1 MAAEVSGSKLMELE
15 FLKRLFSIYEV
26 LSRQRI
32 DREVANRLYD
42 ELLGLVVQELSCRAG
57 SLFIIDRDTG
67 SPVFTAVKGGDEGL
81 VGKKLEKGRGIVGN
95 VAVTGTSYFS
105 HDVSSD
111 KTWMGEVSREGS
123 FSTTDILACP
133 IKYGEDVI
141 GVVEVLNK
149 KRGAFDKKDVKRL
162 QGLTPHIAVFIKYFI
177 DELERQRFIEMQTKL
192 YELSMVLNSNLDTK
206 AVVRDAMNAIVSLVD
221 ADVGSLMLV
230 DRERR
235 ELFFEVALGDKEKIL
250 KQIRL
255 KFGQGVAGWVAQQR
269 QPVIVNDT
277 ASDTRFY
284 RKADEKTGFVTKNI
298 LCVPVLSKN
307 EVIGVIQALNK
318 KEGLFTDHDLRLLT
332 SLSAQIAIALENAS
346 LHEELKR
353 TFIEVVESLAEAI
366 EKRDPYT
373 GGHTKRVVKYSLMVA
388 DEIGMY
394 GDERDRLRMAALLH
408 DVGKIGV
415 DDSVLRKPA
424 RLDEA
429 EFEKMKAHPSI
440 GADIL
445 GKIPQISSIVP
456 GILYHHEWYN
466 GKGYPDGIS
475 GNKLPRI
482 AKIIS
487 IADTYDAMTTDRP
500 YRKGLTHEYAIA
512 ELRKFSG
519 TQFDPELVELFIRA
533 FEKTTSASD
542 LQGL

>member
-1 MAAEVSGSKLMELE
+1 MAAAVSESKLTELE
-15 FLKRLFSIYEV
+15 FLKRLFSLYEV
-26 LSRQRI
+26 LSRQKIELRVT
-32 DREVANRLYD
+32 DKLYG
-42 ELLGLVVQELSCRAG
+42 ELLGLVTKELSCKAG
-57 SLFIIDRDTG
+57 SLFVVDKETG
-67 SPVFTAVKGGDEGL
+67 SPTFTAVRGGDEGL
-81 VGKKLEKGRGIVGN
+81 VGKKLEKGNGIVGK
-95 VAVTGTSYFS
+95 VAQTGTAYLSR
-105 HDVSSD
+105 DVSKD
-111 KTWMGEVSREGS
+111 RTWMAGVSKDKD
-123 FSTTDILACP
+123 FSVMDILACP
-133 IKYGEDVI
+133 IKYGDEVI
-141 GVVEVLNK
+141 GVVEVLNR
-149 KRGAFDKKDVKRL
+149 KRGSFNRNDMKKL
-162 QGLTPHIAVFIKYFI
+162 QGLTPHIAVFMKYFI
-177 DELERQRFIEMQTKL
+177 DEIERQRFVEMQTKL

-206 AVVRDAMNAIVSLVD
+206 AVVRDAMNAIVSLVN

-230 DRERR
+230 DKEKQ
-235 ELFFEVALGDKEKIL
+235 ELFFEVALGDKEKVL

-269 QPVIVNDT
+269 QPVIVNDP
-277 ASDTRFY
+277 ANDARFY

-298 LCVPVLSKN
+298 LCVPVLSKG
-307 EVIGVIQALNK
+307 EVIGVIQALNR
-318 KEGLFTDHDLRLLT
+318 KEGLFTDHDLRFLV

-353 TFIEVVESLAEAI
+353 TFIEVVETLAEAI

-373 GGHTKRVVKYSLMVA
+373 GGHTKRVVKYSLMIA
-388 DEIGMY
+388 DEMGVH

-408 DVGKIGV
+408 DVGKIGI

-440 GADIL
+440 GADML
-445 GKIPQISSIVP
+445 GKISQISTIIP

-475 GNKLPRI
+475 GERLPQI

-500 YRKGLTHEYAIA
+500 YRKGLTHEFAIA

-519 TQFDPELVELFIRA
+519 TQFDPAIVEVFIGA
-533 FEKTTSASD
+533 FEKTKTK
-542 LQGL
+542 G